1 MPDPNPPDQNRSD
14 LARSAANRSDLNRP
28 DLRQRLAAGAALVG
42 AAASVLALLFFVL
55 DSPRDLLLV
64 LVGFAVVLAGL
75 WVAVGNKGP
84 RRVVAVLAIVVGLAL
99 VVWTLI
105 HTADDV
111 LGVAAAVAVMAGS
124 LALARYALGRRPDSV
139 VAADLHP
146 SHPPAKRGV
155 LIMNPR
161 SGDGKA
167 EENDL
172 EAECRARRIE
182 PVVLTEGDD
191 LAEVVRRVIADG
203 ADVIGMAGGDGSQ
216 AIVASKASAAGLPFV
231 VIPAGT
237 RNHFALDLGLDR
249 NDVIGALDAFT
260 RPVARTIDLA
270 RVNDRYFVNNASLGL
285 YAEVVASEEY
295 RGAKVR
301 TTLDTL
307 PDLIG
312 PDSEMPELRLVGS
325 DGLERPA
332 GHVLLISNNSY
343 TLDTIGGLG
352 TRARLDTGKL
362 GVVSVMLATRG
373 DLREVVALE
382 AAHSLDTYPGWR
394 EWEDSTVDVIA
405 MEDEVAIALD
415 GEALTM
421 ATPLRF
427 EILPGALTVL
437 LPSDA
442 PGRSP
447 AARTLGVQTPRQLW
461 ELVRGKA
468 VD

>member
-1 MPDPNPPDQNRSD
+1 MPDPN
-14 LARSAANRSDLNRP
+14 RP
-28 DLRQRLAAGAALVG
+28 DTRQRLAAGAALLG
-42 AAASVLALLFFVL
+42 AGASLLAILFFVL

-64 LVGFAVVLAGL
+64 LFGLALVLSGL
-75 WVAVGNKGP
+75 WVALGSKGP
-84 RRVVAVLAIVVGLAL
+84 RRILSGAAILAGLAL
-99 VVWTLI
+99 IVRVLI

-111 LGVAAAVAVMAGS
+111 LGMIVAGAVLAGS

-146 SHPPAKRGV
+146 AHPPARRGV

-167 EENDL
+167 EENHL
-172 EAECRARRIE
+172 ELECRARGIE
-182 PVVLTEGDD
+182 PVVLAEGDD
-191 LAEVVRRVIADG
+191 LTEVARRVIAGG

-216 AIVASKASAAGLPFV
+216 AIVASEASAAGLPFV

-249 NDVIGALDAFT
+249 NDVVGALAGFT
-260 RPVARTIDLA
+260 RPVARTVDLA
-270 RVNDRYFVNNASLGL
+270 RVNDRFFVNNASLGL

-312 PDSEMPELRLVGS
+312 PDSDMPELRIVESSGN
-325 DGLERPA
+325 ERPA

-343 TLDTIGGLG
+343 SLDTIGGLG
-352 TRARLDTGKL
+352 TRPHLDTGRL
-362 GVVSVMLATRG
+362 GVVSVVLATRG
-373 DLREVVALE
+373 DLRELVALE
-382 AAHSLDTYPGWR
+382 AAHHLDSYPGWR
-394 EWEDSTVDVIA
+394 EWEDSTLEVIA
-405 MEDEVAIALD
+405 EQDEVAIALD
-415 GEALTM
+415 GEAMTM
-421 ATPLRF
+421 STPLRF

-447 AARTLGVQTPRQLW
+447 AARTLGLNAPRQLW
-461 ELVRGKA
+461 DLTRGRA
-468 VD
+468 VG